1 VTSGRETLRDGTRAV
16 LAELHAIDTA
26 VFDAVAGSETPLLD
40 DPLRRL
46 SNAANRTALWL
57 ASAAVI
63 ASVGGRRGRR
73 AGLAGTVALGAT
85 SLTVNAVVK
94 QLARRSRPPAAAQS
108 ARSVRMPSSG
118 SFPSGHSAAGFAFA
132 AAVSTELP
140 ALALPLRATAAA
152 VAYSRVH
159 TGVHYPGDVVAGAVL
174 GGSIGHVVGVVL
186 ASRRGR
192 RLAGASMLPH
202 HVGPTAC

>member
-1 VTSGRETLRDGTRAV
+1 MTSGREALQGGARAV
-16 LAELHAIDTA
+16 LEELRTVDVAI
-26 VFDAVAGSETPLLD
+26 FDAVASSETPMLD
-40 DPLRRL
+40 APLRTL
-46 SNAANRTALWL
+46 SNAANRTGLWL

-63 ASVGGRRGRR
+63 GAVGGRRGRR
-73 AGLAGTVALGAT
+73 AALAGTIALGAT

-94 QLARRSRPPAAAQS
+94 QLARRGRPAAAEKS

-118 SFPSGHSAAGFAFA
+118 SFPSGHSAAAFAFA

-186 ASRRGR
+186 ASRRGDLVGAM
-192 RLAGASMLPH
+192 LALPA
-202 HVGPTAC
+202 GSTAC

>member
-1 VTSGRETLRDGTRAV
+1 VTSGRDGLRDGARAV
-16 LAELHAIDTA
+16 LAELHAVDVAI
-26 VFDAVAGSETPLLD
+26 FDAVAGTETPLLD

-46 SNAANRTALWL
+46 SNAANRTGLWL

-63 ASVGGRRGRR
+63 GIVGGSRGRR
-73 AGLAGTVALGAT
+73 AALAGTIALGAT

-94 QLARRSRPPAAAQS
+94 QLARRGRPAAAPRS
-108 ARSVRMPSSG
+108 ARSVRMPTSG

-140 ALALPLRATAAA
+140 VLALPLRATAAA

-174 GGSIGHVVGVVL
+174 GGSIGHVVGVAV
-186 ASRRGR
+186 ASRRGGG
-192 RLAGASMLPH
+192 LVGAMLSHPAGS
-202 HVGPTAC
+202 TAC

>member
-1 VTSGRETLRDGTRAV
+1 VTSGRDGLRDGARAV
-16 LAELHAIDTA
+16 LAELHAVDVAI
-26 VFDAVAGSETPLLD
+26 FDAVAGTETPLLD

-46 SNAANRTALWL
+46 SNAANRTGLWL
-57 ASAAVI
+57 ATAAVI
-63 ASVGGRRGRR
+63 GVAGGARGRR
-73 AGLAGTVALGAT
+73 AALAGTLALGVT

-94 QLARRSRPPAAAQS
+94 QFARRGRPAPAALS
-108 ARSVRMPSSG
+108 ARTVRMPTSG

-186 ASRRGR
+186 ASRRSGG
-192 RLAGASMLPH
+192 LVGATLSHPA
-202 HVGPTAC
+202 VATAC